1 MGAHLSDNLTIPR
14 SPHLIRTPHRDFLLE
29 PLWLGSRGLYPL
41 CDEDIRVIRA
51 PIITVRTE
59 HEVPAVWAENRETI
73 EAFRVRDPGKPTPI
87 YVDHVDFEISTVRIM
102 VIRTKQNF
110 LA

>member
-1 MGAHLSDNLTIPR
+1 MGAHLSDNLTAPR
-14 SPHLIRTPHRDFLLE
+14 SPHLIKTPHGDFSLK
-29 PLWLGSRGLYPL
+29 PLWLGSRGFYPL

-59 HEVPAVWAENRETI
+59 HEVSSVWAKNRETI
-73 EAFRVRDPGKPTPI
+73 EPFRIRNPGKPTPI

-102 VIRTKQNF
+102 VIRTK
-110 LA
+110 